1 MYSSMMPMMMGPIMP
16 LMPVM
21 AGMGAAES
29 TTEEKRAELESQKQQ
44 ITRFM
49 EAGKMALGQI
59 EEELAALEVDA
70 DDKEAVARQR
80 QATVVADANALR
92 RTAATDLQT
101 QNYVQQAQQ
110 YLQDRAR
117 LNYLN
122 DRRQWVAGGEEF
134 GRPIL

>member
-1 MYSSMMPMMMGPIMP
+1 MMGPMP

-59 EEELAALEVDA
+59 DEELAALEVDA

-101 QNYVQQAQQ
+101 QYYVQQAQNYAQQAQQ